1 MALAEAQAVEQGTFR
16 TPTQTHYGTLK
27 QAVRTVRTCV
37 AHKKIKLSIIYEITT
52 RMHAQN
58 VGVVC
63 PHDFDARLT

>member
-1 MALAEAQAVEQGTFR
+1 MALAEAVEQGTFR
-16 TPTQTHYGTLK
+16 RGIYRYLYGTLK
-27 QAVRTVRTCV
+27 QAVPTVRTCV

-63 PHDFDARLT
+63 PHDSDARLT